1 MDLSRL
7 TRPAILCQCSRC
19 SSSLAALENEWAK
32 LSNSYSVA
40 AGWLSVELHRI
51 SISSEKK
58 QIPQSSD
65 LSVLRGRILQDVSCK
80 LCQQRLGVLSE
91 LDNGPNILWKMSKVS
106 FREIVTMRTVE
117 PMFKDGALEQLLYP
131 TPKDSGV
138 KRDRQSS
145 QAGALIPTGSAE
157 LDYYN
162 SLSVEQQ
169 IQHQGLSL
177 DHISSSVINLHDTMS
192 ELKGAFTALRIEL
205 NSPGRSPELGVLPG
219 NDFSMIA
226 TVLKEL
232 RNKSD
237 ENDKLKLEN
246 EALKLRNRYM
256 EEQAARQLV
265 SMPPVDEMLPE
276 VRSPGLLQAGRK
288 RGWPEAFPSGH
299 TQPIA
304 DSFDDNDDDD
314 DDDDDDEDSMTGFS
328 LATPQAPPTRGRP
341 QEPKAAP
348 EPQQLRESTELRIE
362 VGRTTHADNGPHESY
377 HMASS
382 PHPAQPLAKRLRLSQ
397 PADRPPSNANP
408 AKKPGRPRKSLNPT
422 PKDTP
427 ETSKPAASIE
437 ASGPGNQGERVP
449 LNTSPDQRNTRPGRS
464 RSLRKS
470 SRPPSQRGRS
480 STRLG
485 AKNSFEQDMAQTPG
499 TSDQDRDEN
508 VTQPPSESSKENP
521 SGPKRSSAPENAT
534 HKDGTHERRKSQMA
548 QRDLM
553 VRLAMQR
560 EEAMETE
567 AAR

>member
-7 TRPAILCQCSRC
+7 TRPAILCQCLRC

-117 PMFKDGALEQLLYP
+117 PMFKDGALEQLLHP
-131 TPKDSGV
+131 TPKDSGTR
-138 KRDRQSS
+138 RDRQSS

-205 NSPGRSPELGVLPG
+205 NTPGRSPELGTLPG

-256 EEQAARQLV
+256 EEQATRQLV
-265 SMPPVDEMLPE
+265 PVPSVEEMLPE

-288 RGWPEAFPSGH
+288 RGWPEAFSHGH
-299 TQPIA
+299 THPIA
-304 DSFDDNDDDD
+304 DSFDDN
-314 DDDDDDEDSMTGFS
+314 DDDDEDSMTGFS
-328 LATPQAPPTRGRP
+328 LATPQAPPTRVP
-341 QEPKAAP
+341 PHQSTAAL
-348 EPQQLRESTELRIE
+348 EPQQPQETTEFRIE
-362 VGRTTHADNGPHESY
+362 VGRTTHADNRHHGSSHRV
-377 HMASS
+377 SS
-382 PHPAQPLAKRLRLSQ
+382 PQQAQPVAKRPRLSQ
-397 PADRPPSNANP
+397 PADRPPSNTNP
-408 AKKPGRPRKSLNPT
+408 ERKVGRPRKSLNPT
-422 PKDTP
+422 SKDTP
-427 ETSKPAASIE
+427 ETSKPAASNE
-437 ASGPGNQGERVP
+437 ASGPGSQGERVP

-464 RSLRKS
+464 RSLRNR
-470 SRPPSQRGRS
+470 SRPPSQRES
-480 STRLG
+480 SSARLG
-485 AKNSFEQDMAQTPG
+485 AKNSFEQDMAHTPG
-499 TSDQDRDEN
+499 GSDQDRDGGA
-508 VTQPPSESSKENP
+508 TQPPSESSKENP
-521 SGPKRSSAPENAT
+521 SGTKRSSAPENAN

-560 EEAMETE
+560 EEAMETGE
-567 AAR
+567 AR

>member
-1 MDLSRL
+1 
-7 TRPAILCQCSRC
+7 
-19 SSSLAALENEWAK
+19 
-32 LSNSYSVA
+32 
-40 AGWLSVELHRI
+40 
-51 SISSEKK
+51 
-58 QIPQSSD
+58 
-65 LSVLRGRILQDVSCK
+65 
-80 LCQQRLGVLSE
+80 
-91 LDNGPNILWKMSKVS
+91 
-106 FREIVTMRTVE
+106 MRTVE

-138 KRDRQSS
+138 RRDRQSS

-205 NSPGRSPELGVLPG
+205 NTPGRSPELGMLPG

-246 EALKLRNRYM
+246 EALKLRNRCM
-256 EEQAARQLV
+256 EDQAARQRV
-265 SMPPVDEMLPE
+265 SMPPIDELLPE

-288 RGWPEAFPSGH
+288 RGWPEAFSGGH

-304 DSFDDNDDDD
+304 DSFDDN
-314 DDDDDDEDSMTGFS
+314 DDDDEDSMTGFS

-341 QEPKAAP
+341 QESTAAP
-348 EPQQLRESTELRIE
+348 DPQQPRESTELRIE
-362 VGRTTHADNGPHESY
+362 VGRTTHADIGPHESEY
-377 HMASS
+377 MASS
-382 PHPAQPLAKRLRLSQ
+382 PQQAQPLAKRPRLSQ
-397 PADRPPSNANP
+397 SADRPPSNANP

-427 ETSKPAASIE
+427 ETSKPAATNEI
-437 ASGPGNQGERVP
+437 SGPGKQGERLP
-449 LNTSPDQRNTRPGRS
+449 LNTSPDQRNTRPGRP
-464 RSLRKS
+464 RSLRNR
-470 SRPPSQRGRS
+470 SRPPSQREPS

-485 AKNSFEQDMAQTPG
+485 ARNAFEQDMAQTPG
-499 TSDQDRDEN
+499 SSDQDRDGN
-508 VTQPPSESSKENP
+508 TTQPPSESSKENP
-521 SGPKRSSAPENAT
+521 SGTKRSSAPEDAN

>member
-65 LSVLRGRILQDVSCK
+65 LSILRGRILQDVSCK

-117 PMFKDGALEQLLYP
+117 PMFKDGALEQLLHP
-131 TPKDSGV
+131 TPKDSGA

-205 NSPGRSPELGVLPG
+205 NTPGRSPELGMLPG

-246 EALKLRNRYM
+246 EALKLKNRYM
-256 EEQAARQLV
+256 EEQATRHLV
-265 SMPPVDEMLPE
+265 PVPSVEEMLPE

-288 RGWPEAFPSGH
+288 RGWPEAFSSGH

-304 DSFDDNDDDD
+304 DSFDDN
-314 DDDDDDEDSMTGFS
+314 DDDDEDSMTGFS
-328 LATPQAPPTRGRP
+328 LATPQAPPMRVPP
-341 QEPKAAP
+341 QASTAAQ
-348 EPQQLRESTELRIE
+348 EPQQPQETTEFRIE
-362 VGRTTHADNGPHESY
+362 VGRTTHADNRHHESN
-377 HMASS
+377 HIASS
-382 PHPAQPLAKRLRLSQ
+382 PQQAQPVAKRPRLSQ
-397 PADRPPSNANP
+397 PADRPPSNTNP
-408 AKKPGRPRKSLNPT
+408 ERKVGRPRKSLNPT

-427 ETSKPAASIE
+427 ETSKPAASTE
-437 ASGPGNQGERVP
+437 TSGPGSQGERVP
-449 LNTSPDQRNTRPGRS
+449 LNTSPDQRNTRPGQ
-464 RSLRKS
+464 L
-470 SRPPSQRGRS
+470 S

-499 TSDQDRDEN
+499 SSDQDRDGN
-508 VTQPPSESSKENP
+508 ATQPPSESSKENP
-521 SGPKRSSAPENAT
+521 SGTKRSSAPDNVQ

-560 EEAMETE
+560 EEAMETGE
-567 AAR
+567 AR